1 MKSFTYERAS
11 SPEAASAAA
20 QTRPA
25 AHGFIIQT
33 TISKGTVSAINTSA
47 AERVPGVL
55 MVTHLNEPKQ
65 AARGPIELPE
75 RYARSIPSK
84 CEVALSGDGVVSVK
98 MTMTMTMTMTD
109 IGTGSY
115 TVLTQIAA
123 EMLGLP
129 IERVRMELG
138 YSDFPATPGFGG
150 SWGVQRYR
158 SAHSRVSV
166 DARQGPCRAG
176 DK

>member
-11 SPEAASAAA
+11 SPEAASAASQA
-20 QTRPA
+20 KPA

-33 TISKGTVSAINTSA
+33 TISKGIVSAINTSA

-55 MVTHLNEPKQ
+55 VVTHLNEPKQ

-98 MTMTMTMTMTD
+98 MTMTD

-129 IERVRMELG
+129 IERVRKELG

>member
-20 QTRPA
+20 QAKPA
-25 AHGFIIQT
+25 AHGSIIQT

-98 MTMTMTMTMTD
+98 MTMTD

-129 IERVRMELG
+129 IKRVRMELG

>member
-20 QTRPA
+20 QAKLA

-98 MTMTMTMTMTD
+98 MTMTD
-109 IGTGSY
+109 IGTGSC
-115 TVLTQIAA
+115 TVHTQIAA

-129 IERVRMELG
+129 IKRVRMELG
-138 YSDFPATPGFGG
+138 YSDFPATPGFGD

>member
-11 SPEAASAAA
+11 SPEAASADA
-20 QTRPA
+20 QTTPA

-33 TISKGTVSAINTSA
+33 TTSKGIVSAINTSA

-98 MTMTMTMTMTD
+98 MTMTD
-109 IGTGSY
+109 IGTGSC

-129 IERVRMELG
+129 IKRCAWNWAIATFPPHPALVAHGAYNATGVRIRE
-138 YSDFPATPGFGG
+138 FPLTLDK
-150 SWGVQRYR
+150 V
-158 SAHSRVSV
+158 
-166 DARQGPCRAG
+166 RAG
-176 DK
+176 LETNRVM